1 MLRGLSALILKI
13 GVFFE
18 SFNPKG
24 RIILKTTE
32 TLFSEGVEYTADFAR
47 RWMLVIDALHK
58 RSNQALRNT
67 EREHVLAVPYKIVLD
82 GRTFDKPVNYTL
94 VKLRPPDGFVK
105 KHRRAVMGISPRAG
119 RRAGIG
125 GTMGV
130 SQATVLLELGYEVY
144 WVIFTREPEP
154 GQTIP
159 DTFEAIR
166 TFIELI
172 SERHPH
178 PRGPILVANCQAGW
192 ATFFTKL
199 RHRELKF
206 ALIPV
211 ASPLSYWAGNRW
223 SVSTRPYAGLSG
235 GALIPAFLS
244 DLGNGEFDGALLAGN
259 FETHSLTNTA
269 FAKLMRALM
278 KVDVERLKFLQMEKW
293 WNWYTR
299 LNKEEILWVLMN
311 LFIGN
316 KPERGELEIDGEIID
331 MQNFDDLLVVFSSR
345 GDDISPPAQCLKWI
359 PKVFGSLDTL
369 KELGKRIVYVIHPKA
384 GHLAIFLSGTVAQKY
399 LGPVVEHMQ
408 QLESLVPGLYEAIPQ
423 IDNSLAIEART
434 FEDIQKLDDCSGE
447 ELKPMFETISSVS
460 KFNLGLYE
468 NFVSPVA
475 RSLTNAGLA
484 GLVREMNPLRLSR
497 YPFSSLNP
505 FLLPLTFAVPL
516 LEKSRI
522 QLNKENFFLA
532 VEGAINVAGIALLDL
547 VTQTRALAYEAI
559 VEANYNNPFTQWFF
573 RNPLIP
579 LIPH

>member
-1 MLRGLSALILKI
+1 MK
-13 GVFFE
+13 
-18 SFNPKG
+18 N
-24 RIILKTTE
+24 TE
-32 TLFSEGVEYTADFAR
+32 TLFAEGVDYTSDFVR
-47 RWMLVIDALHK
+47 RWVLVLDALHK

-67 EREHVLAVPYKIVLD
+67 EREHVLAAPYKMVLD

-94 VKLRPPDGFVK
+94 VKLTPPDGFVQ
-105 KHRRAVMGISPRAG
+105 KHARAVMGISPRAG
-119 RRAGIG
+119 RRAGIA
-125 GTMGV
+125 GTMDV

-166 TFIELI
+166 AFIELV

-199 RHRELKF
+199 RHPELKF
-206 ALIPV
+206 SLIPI

-223 SVSTRPYAGLSG
+223 SVSMRPYAGLSG

-269 FAKLMRALM
+269 FAKIMRALM
-278 KVDVERLKFLQMEKW
+278 KVDVERTKFLQMEKW
-293 WNWYTR
+293 WNWYAR

-316 KPERGELEIDGEIID
+316 KPERGELEIDGEKID
-331 MQNFDDLLVVFSSR
+331 MRNFDDLLVVFSSR
-345 GDDISPPAQCLKWI
+345 GDDISSPAQCLKWI
-359 PKVFGSLDTL
+359 PKVYESLDAL
-369 KELGKRIVYVIHPKA
+369 KQLGRRIVYVIHPKA
-384 GHLAIFLSGTVAQKY
+384 GHLAIFLSGMVSQKF
-399 LGPVVEHMQ
+399 LGPVVAHIEE
-408 QLESLVPGLYEAIPQ
+408 LESLEPGLYEAFPQ
-423 IDNSLAIEART
+423 NDGSLAIQART

-447 ELKPMFETISSVS
+447 KLKPMFETISSVA

-468 NFVSPVA
+468 TFVSPLA
-475 RSLTNAGLA
+475 RSLTNEGVA

-505 FLLPLTFAVPL
+505 LFFPLSFAVPL
-516 LEKSRI
+516 IEKPQI
-522 QLNKENFFLA
+522 QLDKENFFLA
-532 VEGAINVAGIALLDL
+532 VERAVNEAGIALLDL
-547 VTQTRALAYEAI
+547 FTQARAMAYEAI
-559 VEANYNNPFTQWFF
+559 VEANYNNFLTRWFF
-573 RNPLIP
+573 RNPF
-579 LIPH
+579 IPH